1 MLSLGIESTAHTFG
15 VGICDEKGNILA
27 NAKSTYKPPKGK
39 GIIPTDA
46 AKHHRREAVSV
57 LASALDRAGVKIEDI
72 DIFCFSQ
79 GPGLPPCLNVGREV
93 IRRIAGDKPI
103 YGVNH
108 CIAHIEIGLLKTGA
122 SDPVVCYV
130 SGGNTQIIA
139 FVANRY
145 RCFGETID
153 IALGNALDMFAREAG
168 LELPGGPKIEELAK
182 NGKFVELPYVVKG
195 MDLSFTGIITE
206 AIKKLRTEYRLEDLC
221 FSLQETCF
229 AMLVEVTERAMA
241 HTEKEE
247 VLLTGGV
254 AANRRLREMFEIMCK
269 ERGARFY
276 VVPPELAGDN
286 GAMIAWIGVLLHMTG
301 SEPLNPERLEIK
313 PKWRTDEVEIPWKGL
328 KF

>member
-15 VGICDEKGNILA
+15 VGICDEKGNLLA
-27 NAKSTYKPPKGK
+27 NAKSVYSPPKGK
-39 GIIPTDA
+39 GIIPAEA
-46 AKHHRREAVSV
+46 AEHHKKKAASV
-57 LASALDRAGVKIEDI
+57 IASALDEAGIRLEDV
-72 DIFCFSQ
+72 DIFSFSQ
-79 GPGLPPCLNVGREV
+79 GPGLPPCLNVGREI

-108 CIAHIEIGLLKTGA
+108 CVAHIEIGLLKTNA
-122 SDPVVCYV
+122 TDPVVCYV

-153 IALGNALDMFAREAG
+153 IALGNALDVFAREAG
-168 LELPGGPKIEELAK
+168 LGLPGGPRVEELAK
-182 NGKFVELPYVVKG
+182 GGKFIELPYVVKG
-195 MDLSFTGIITE
+195 MDLSFTGIVTE
-206 AIKKLRTEYRLEDLC
+206 AIKKLKAGYALEDLC

-254 AANRRLREMFEIMCK
+254 AANLRLREMFEIMCR
-269 ERGARFY
+269 ERSARFY
-276 VVPPELAGDN
+276 VVPHEFAGDN
-286 GAMIAWIGVLLHMTG
+286 GAMIAWVGVLLHRSG
-301 SEPLNPERLEIK
+301 SEPLDPEKLEIK
-313 PKWRTDEVEIPWKGL
+313 PRWRTDEVEVPWKEL